1 MNVSSATSNNS
12 IWQMLTARAQAN
24 ARSSATS
31 STGSAGGS
39 TNTGTADAT
48 SSTTTSRPDGP
59 PPPPSQFDMA
69 MMSTAQFAGM
79 GGMPPGGQGRHEDP
93 MASLDSDGDGSV
105 SSDEFGLDK
114 SSDAAQALFK
124 AIDSDGDGAMS
135 AKEMSAFRDKMTA
148 AMDQARER
156 QGSESGAGMSG
167 TGMPPMGPPPGPP
180 PGESSSA
187 SGASDSSTDSTSSSA
202 AKPKIDVHAFIEQL
216 AARYAS
222 MAADSAGSTTGL
234 VSTSA

>member
-1 MNVSSATSNNS
+1 MNVSLATSNNS

-39 TNTGTADAT
+39 TNTAGTADAT

-79 GGMPPGGQGRHEDP
+79 GGMPAGGQGQHEDP
-93 MASLDSDGDGSV
+93 MASLDSDGNGSV

-124 AIDSDGDGAMS
+124 AIDADGDGSMS
-135 AKEMSAFRDKMTA
+135 ADEMSAFRDKMTA
-148 AMDQARER
+148 AMDQARES

-167 TGMPPMGPPPGPP
+167 MGMPPMGPPPGLP
-180 PGESSSA
+180 PGDA
-187 SGASDSSTDSTSSSA
+187 SSDSSTESTTSSA
-202 AKPKIDVHAFIEQL
+202 NKPKIDVHSFIEQL

-222 MAADSAGSTTGL
+222 MAADSASSTTGL
-234 VSTSA
+234 VSASA